1 VKMGKAKN
9 ALLLLLLASLTTV
22 SVIPLTTASS
32 SPPPSLPPAPT
43 TASHTPPSASPLT
56 KVITDRSIP
65 TLKPP
70 LNFDNFSTEEITF
83 DKTGDEWV
91 LKDGEGDIIGVEISG
106 LTESIALLKKRIAVN
121 LTKTL
126 IVEYKIRFYFRES
139 LSHATVNIFLDP
151 PANESWWNDP
161 ISVGPYGEINGDVL
175 NFLHNF
181 GRNTCWGGKVGVDDN
196 VEGGGIPCRSA
207 PYPKDGEWV
216 TVKVMM
222 NESGFH
228 VLSEGD
234 KGYSREEFYS
244 YDLRGVKYIG
254 VGFGDQTRTKVEVDY
269 IKIYYGPLS
278 IWTDKSEYNLGDV
291 VKLGLEINNTYG
303 LPVMTQFSLKL
314 EQPGGDIDTIYE
326 SKPFLMP
333 AGFHFKKVIPFPI
346 PVSWFIEEG
355 DYTFVATLIEP
366 TTNVT
371 LGVDAA
377 KFHISDEMRAAKEF
391 QSLNVA
397 LNEAL
402 GEAAARQ

>member
-1 VKMGKAKN
+1 MGKAKN

-32 SPPPSLPPAPT
+32 TPPPSLPPAPT
-43 TASHTPPSASPLT
+43 TASHTPSPASPLT

-83 DKTGDEWV
+83 DKSGDEWV

-106 LTESIALLKKRIAVN
+106 WYESIALLKRRIAVN
-121 LTKTL
+121 LTKSL

-139 LSHATVNIFLDP
+139 ESHATVNIFLDP

-161 ISVGPYGEINGDVL
+161 IGGYTGKINDDVL
-175 NFLHNF
+175 NFLHSF
-181 GRNTCWGGKVGVDDN
+181 GRDSCYGGKVGVADN
-196 VEGGGIPCRSA
+196 VEGSGIPCKSA
-207 PYPKDGEWV
+207 PYPRDGEWV

-222 NESGFH
+222 NEGGFH
-228 VLSEGD
+228 VISKGD

-244 YDLRGVKYIG
+244 YDLRGVRYIG
-254 VGFGDQTRTKVEVDY
+254 VGFGDQRRTRVEVDY

-278 IWTDKSEYNLGDV
+278 IWTDKSEYELGDV
-291 VKLGLEINNTYG
+291 VKLGLEINNTFG
-303 LPVMTQFSLKL
+303 LPIMTQFSLKL

-326 SKPFLMP
+326 SSPFLMP
-333 AGFHFKKVIPFPI
+333 AGFHFKKNVPFPI
-346 PVSWFIEEG
+346 PVSWFIEG
-355 DYTFVATLIEP
+355 GNYTFVATLMAP
-366 TTNVT
+366 TTNET
-371 LGVDAA
+371 LGEDAA

-391 QSLNVA
+391 QSLD
-397 LNEAL
+397 EAL
-402 GEAAARQ
+402 GEAAARQAGRA

>member
-1 VKMGKAKN
+1 MGKAKS

-32 SPPPSLPPAPT
+32 TPPPSP
-43 TASHTPPSASPLT
+43 ASPLT

-83 DKTGDEWV
+83 DKSGDEWV

-106 LTESIALLKKRIAVN
+106 LMESIALLKKRIAVD

-126 IVEYKIRFYFRES
+126 TVEYKIRFYFRGS
-139 LSHATVNIFLDP
+139 YSHATVNIFLDP

-161 ISVGPYGEINGDVL
+161 IGGHPGKINGDVL

-181 GRNTCWGGKVGVDDN
+181 GREPCYSGKVGVADD
-196 VEGGGIPCRSA
+196 VEGAGIPCRSA

-216 TVKVMM
+216 TVKVIM

-228 VLSEGD
+228 VISGGD
-234 KGYSREEFYS
+234 KGYSREEFYP

-355 DYTFVATLIEP
+355 NYTFVATLIEP

-371 LGVDAA
+371 LGEDAA

-391 QSLNVA
+391 QSLN
-397 LNEAL
+397 EAL
-402 GEAAARQ
+402 GEAAARQAGRV

>member
-1 VKMGKAKN
+1 MKMGKAKN

-22 SVIPLTTASS
+22 SVIPL
-32 SPPPSLPPAPT
+32 T

-83 DKTGDEWV
+83 DKSGDEWV

-106 LTESIALLKKRIAVN
+106 WNESIALLKKRIAVD
-121 LTKTL
+121 LTKSLT
-126 IVEYKIRFYFRES
+126 VEYKIRFYFRWS
-139 LSHATVNIFLDP
+139 NSHATVNIFLDP

-161 ISVGPYGEINGDVL
+161 IGVHPGVINGDVL
-175 NFLHNF
+175 NFLHKF
-181 GRNTCWGGKVGVDDN
+181 GRHTCCGGTVGIDDD
-196 VEGGGIPCRSA
+196 VQGDDIPCRSA

-228 VLSEGD
+228 VISKGD
-234 KGYSREEFYS
+234 MGYSREEFYS

-254 VGFGDQTRTKVEVDY
+254 VGFGDQYRTKVEVDY

-291 VKLGLEINNTYG
+291 VKLGLEIKNTYG

-333 AGFHFKKVIPFPI
+333 AGFHFRKVIPFPI

-355 DYTFVATLIEP
+355 NYTFVATLIEP

-371 LGVDAA
+371 LGEDIA

-391 QSLNVA
+391 QSLNEA

-402 GEAAARQ
+402 GEAAARQAGRA